1 MPTSPSSFSAVKV
14 DLQYLAW
21 RLALLLGIAVGLAA
35 IFSRDSVRYGT
46 TPELRVPVV
55 GVEARDLVDSFTDP
69 RDEDRVHK
77 AIDIPAP
84 RGTLVVAATAGRIDA
99 IFSSTNGGLAAYQID
114 GTRTRCFYYAH
125 LDRYAQ
131 GLEEGHYLNPGDS
144 IGYVG
149 TTGNAPDDVP
159 HLHFAVLSVTE
170 TTRCS
175 DGRPLNPIALFR

>member
-1 MPTSPSSFSAVKV
+1 MPASPNSLRA
-14 DLQYLAW
+14 DLEYLAW

-35 IFSRDSVRYGT
+35 MFSRDSARDET
-46 TPELRVPVV
+46 TSGLRVPVV
-55 GVEARDLVDSFTDP
+55 GVEARDLVDSFRDP
-69 RDEDRVHK
+69 RDEDRLHD

-99 IFSSTNGGLAAYQID
+99 LFSSANGGLSVYQID

-125 LDRYAQ
+125 LDRYAR

-149 TTGNAPDDVP
+149 TTGNAPDHVP
-159 HLHFAVLSVTE
+159 HLHFAVLSLAE
-170 TTRCS
+170 ATRCS